1 MNDFKGKRVTV
12 MGLGL
17 FGGGAAITRFLARH
31 GARVAVTDL
40 KDEEKLSASVEKLH
54 DVEVRF
60 VLGRHIESDFTDTD
74 LLIVNPAVP
83 RNSPYLQLA
92 REHGVTFETE
102 TNLFF
107 KLCPAPII
115 GVTGSNGKTTTTT
128 LLGEMLRDLGVRVYV
143 GGNIGVPLIE
153 HVEEMTEDD
162 LVVLELSSF
171 QLEDLRAIERSPH
184 VAVVTNISPNHLDRH
199 GTMEN
204 YIAAKRAIVD
214 FQRDGDIFVA
224 NARDEHLASWACTSS
239 ARVLR
244 FSSQDRVHDG
254 TYLDGS
260 ALRFEM
266 DGDSGE
272 ICDRGEILL
281 PGIFN
286 VENYLAASAA
296 ALALGVRTET
306 IRRIARTFRGVAHR
320 LELFLEENGV
330 RYYNDSIATTPES
343 TIAALDA
350 LEGPIVLIAG
360 GYDKKAPLYQL
371 ARKVIARCKA
381 VVLIGVT
388 GPQIAAELRGCENAG
403 ALQVCE
409 EGTDF
414 EAAVGRAISLAEPG
428 GCVLLSPAT
437 ASYDMFAN
445 FEERG
450 DTFKDLVRSLT
461 SSPANQ

>member
-1 MNDFKGKRVTV
+1 MLSDFNGKRVIV

-17 FGGGAAITRFLARH
+17 FGGGVAVTRFLARH
-31 GARVAVTDL
+31 GARVTVTDL
-40 KDEEKLSASVEKLH
+40 KGESKLAVSLEKLRGV
-54 DVEVRF
+54 DVRF
-60 VLGRHIESDFTDTD
+60 VLGRHVDSDFTDAD
-74 LLIVNPAVP
+74 LVIVNPAVP
-83 RNSPYLQLA
+83 RDSPYLELA
-92 REHGVTFETE
+92 REHGVPFETE

-128 LLGEMLRDLGVRVYV
+128 LIGEMLRGPGLRVYV
-143 GGNIGVPLIE
+143 GGNIGAPLIE
-153 HVEEMTEDD
+153 RVEEMTAEDI
-162 LVVLELSSF
+162 VVLELSSF

-184 VAVVTNISPNHLDRH
+184 ISVVTNISPNHLDRH
-199 GTMEN
+199 KTMEN

-214 FQRDGDIFVA
+214 YQRDGDIFVV
-224 NARDEHLASWACTSS
+224 NARDDRLASWAEAAR

-244 FSSQDRVHDG
+244 FSSQGRVHKG

-260 ALRFEM
+260 TLRFRIGY
-266 DGDSGE
+266 DKGK
-272 ICDRGEILL
+272 ICDRDDILL

-286 VENYLAASAA
+286 VENFLAASAA

-306 IRRIARTFRGVAHR
+306 IRRVARTFRGVTHR
-320 LELFLEENGV
+320 LELFHEEGGV

-350 LEGPIVLIAG
+350 LEGPIILIAG
-360 GYDKKAPLYQL
+360 GYDKKVPLSAL
-371 ARKVIARCKA
+371 ARKIADRCKA
-381 VVLIGVT
+381 VVLVGTI
-388 GPQIAAELRGCENAG
+388 GPQIAAELRRCGNAD
-403 ALQVCE
+403 ALQVFE

-414 EAAVGRAISLAEPG
+414 ETAVRRATSLAEPG
-428 GCVLLSPAT
+428 GCMLLSPAT

-450 DTFKDLVRSLT
+450 DTFKRLVN
-461 SSPANQ
+461 PAAAGR